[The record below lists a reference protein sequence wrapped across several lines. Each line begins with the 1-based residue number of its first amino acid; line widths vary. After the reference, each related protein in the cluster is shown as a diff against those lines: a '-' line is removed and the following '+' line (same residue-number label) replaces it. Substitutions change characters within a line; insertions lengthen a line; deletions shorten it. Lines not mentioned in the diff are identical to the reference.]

1 METILNHPLA
11 LLLIATILIFFPAV
25 AISRVRGKWPLW
37 LRAVWTIGIFALL
50 TFIMRQLFITPLR
63 PHYFEAAPAAAF
75 WERLVVAGWWLAAA
89 RGGIALMRLVVVLEH
104 RPRET
109 QIISDLAAGGIYIAT
124 GLAIIDFVFAVPI
137 GGLLATSGIIAIVLG
152 LALQSTLADVFS
164 GVAMGVERPY
174 RAGDLIW
181 VEGEIEGQVVQVT
194 WRSTHIATGQNN
206 IAIVPNSVMAKA
218 RIINR
223 SRPSLVRGGSVT
235 VRLDP
240 AIPPEHCE
248 AALIAAARSC
258 PMLLN
263 HPAPEVACIGLNGD
277 GCSYQLDFS
286 VASSSLMTKAQNQL
300 LTAMHRHLRAA
311 GIALSVAGQ
320 ITAPA
325 PTAPTPAEMLE
336 KSDLFGKIEPE
347 QRDLLASHFETINL
361 QTGETLIRQGA
372 EPDALYIIAS
382 GAVEVSIAEPPS
394 PPRVVNH
401 MQPGESLGATGLIT
415 GARYAATATARTP
428 VKAYRLDKN
437 ALAEAI
443 RAQPALVKGLE
454 VLAERGQRALR
465 RDAAAC
471 EEDRH
476 GHAETFLPR
485 LRNLIQV
492 LQSR

>member
-1 METILNHPLA
+1 METLLTHPLV
-11 LLLIATILIFFPAV
+11 LLLIATFLIFFPVIAV
-25 AISRVRGKWPLW
+25 SRVRGKWPLW
-37 LRAVWTIGIFALL
+37 LRAVWAIANFTLL
-50 TFIMRQLFITPLR
+50 SFIMRQLFITPLR

-124 GLAIIDFVFAVPI
+124 GLAIVDFVFAVPI

-152 LALQSTLADVFS
+152 LALQNTLADVFS
-164 GVAMGVERPY
+164 GIAVGVERPY

-223 SRPSLVRGGSVT
+223 SRPSLVRGGSVS

-240 AIPPEHCE
+240 TIPPQHCE

-258 PMLLN
+258 PLLLD
-263 HPAPEVACIGLNGD
+263 HPAPEVACIALSGD
-277 GCSYQLDFS
+277 GCSYQLEFS
-286 VASSSLMTKAQNQL
+286 VASSSLLTKAQNQL

-311 GIALSVAGQ
+311 GIALAVAGQ
-320 ITAPA
+320 TTIPA
-325 PTAPTPAEMLE
+325 PPAPTPAEILE
-336 KSDLFGKIEPE
+336 KSDLFGMIEPE
-347 QRDLLASHFETINL
+347 QRDLLASHFETLNL
-361 QTGETLIRQGA
+361 QTGDVLIRQDA
-372 EPDALYIIAS
+372 EPDALYVIAS
-382 GAVEVSIAEPPS
+382 GAVEVAVAEAAG
-394 PPRVVNH
+394 PPRVVH
-401 MQPGESLGATGLIT
+401 HIQPGESVGAIGLIT

-428 VKAYRLDKN
+428 VKAYRLDKD
-437 ALAEAI
+437 AIADAI
-443 RAQPALVKGLE
+443 RMQPKLAKGLE
-454 VLAERGQRALR
+454 VLAQRGQRALR
-465 RDAAAC
+465 RDSTAG
-471 EEDRH
+471 EEDRQ
-476 GHAETFLPR
+476 GHSDVLLSR

>member
-1 METILNHPLA
+1 METLLTHPLV
-11 LLLIATILIFFPAV
+11 LLLIATFLIFFPVIAV
-25 AISRVRGKWPLW
+25 SRVRGKWPLW
-37 LRAVWTIGIFALL
+37 LRAVWAIANFTLL

-124 GLAIIDFVFAVPI
+124 GLAIVDFVFAVPI

-152 LALQSTLADVFS
+152 LALQNTLADVFS
-164 GVAMGVERPY
+164 GIAVGVERPY

-223 SRPSLVRGGSVT
+223 SRPSLVRGGSVS

-240 AIPPEHCE
+240 TIPPQHCE

-258 PMLLN
+258 PLLLD
-263 HPAPEVACIGLNGD
+263 HPAPEVACIALSGD
-277 GCSYQLDFS
+277 GCSYQLEFS
-286 VASSSLMTKAQNQL
+286 VASSSLLTKAQNQL

-311 GIALSVAGQ
+311 GIALAVAGQ
-320 ITAPA
+320 TTLPA
-325 PTAPTPAEMLE
+325 PPAPTPAEILE
-336 KSDLFGKIEPE
+336 KSDLFGMIEPE
-347 QRDLLASHFETINL
+347 QRDLLASHFETLNL
-361 QTGETLIRQGA
+361 QTGDVLIRQDA
-372 EPDALYIIAS
+372 EPDALYVIAS
-382 GAVEVSIAEPPS
+382 GAVEVAVAEAAG
-394 PPRVVNH
+394 PPRVVH
-401 MQPGESLGATGLIT
+401 HIQPGESVGAIGLIT

-428 VKAYRLDKN
+428 VKAYRLDKD
-437 ALAEAI
+437 AIADAI
-443 RAQPALVKGLE
+443 RMQPKLAKGLE
-454 VLAERGQRALR
+454 VLAQRGQRALR
-465 RDAAAC
+465 RDSTAG
-471 EEDRH
+471 EEDRQ
-476 GHAETFLPR
+476 GHSDVLLSR